1 MSTDPTRSDA
11 MNHKSKLVTNH
22 FDRQL
27 ECSCGFRTRIADG
40 FALSIFDIEDEF
52 RAHLPAPVADAAPA
66 NLHQQIMNIPAD
78 KRPVGGSRACDEAY
92 LFGHRDAR
100 HAAAELASAAVA
112 DAAPASEDHEE
123 LRAEATGWKR
133 EADRLLQLCQKQ
145 SREIE
150 DLTPYIDLF
159 RRLDRKFGCGHTD
172 HGAEDCEA
180 LLRHVDE
187 LFDRPDAAPASE
199 ARIAEAVRWC
209 ETADDD
215 CQCGECKA
223 KRELR
228 AILTGRAAKASDPVD
243 EGEAAYEEHTR
254 VSTRDLK

>member
-1 MSTDPTRSDA
+1 MTKHTPTPWRI
-11 MNHKSKLVTNH
+11 
-22 FDRQL
+22 
-27 ECSCGFRTRIADG
+27 TRFEPADG
-40 FALSIFDIEDEF
+40 LCILEGPHGEHITDFVSEANAALIVQ
-52 RAHLPAPVADAAPA
+52 AVNAAAPVADAAPA
-66 NLHQQIMNIPAD
+66 SDGWDEVEAIRQAIAPVLDWYQSDEHEPRFTVEIVTDIVAD
-78 KRPVGGSRACDEAY
+78 LQSDR
-92 LFGHRDAR
+92 
-100 HAAAELASAAVA
+100 AELLQLRK
-112 DAAPASEDHEE
+112 AAPASEDHEE

-228 AILTGRAAKASDPVD
+228 AILTGRAAKASD
-243 EGEAAYEEHTR
+243 
-254 VSTRDLK
+254 

>member
-1 MSTDPTRSDA
+1 
-11 MNHKSKLVTNH
+11 
-22 FDRQL
+22 
-27 ECSCGFRTRIADG
+27 
-40 FALSIFDIEDEF
+40 
-52 RAHLPAPVADAAPA
+52 
-66 NLHQQIMNIPAD
+66 
-78 KRPVGGSRACDEAY
+78 
-92 LFGHRDAR
+92 
-100 HAAAELASAAVA
+100 LASAAVA
-112 DAAPASEDHEE
+112 DAAPASTPHTFTAKEAEEAYGYLSRLFKSCAPQCEPFPDLMGLATQIDNLIAGLRAAPASDGWDEVEAIRQAIAPVLDWYQSDEHEPRFTVEIVTDIVADLQSDRAELLQLRKAAPASEDHEE

-187 LFDRPDAAPASE
+187 LFDRPDAAPASK

-228 AILTGRAAKASDPVD
+228 AILTGRAAKASD
-243 EGEAAYEEHTR
+243 
-254 VSTRDLK
+254 

>member
-66 NLHQQIMNIPAD
+66 NLHQQIMNIPYGDMSLGWTTHAD
-78 KRPVGGSRACDEAY
+78 AY
-92 LFGHRDAR
+92 RCGHRDAR

-228 AILTGRAAKASDPVD
+228 AILTGRAAKASD
-243 EGEAAYEEHTR
+243 
-254 VSTRDLK
+254 

>member
-112 DAAPASEDHEE
+112 DAAPASE
-123 LRAEATGWKR
+123 
-133 EADRLLQLCQKQ
+133 
-145 SREIE
+145 
-150 DLTPYIDLF
+150 
-159 RRLDRKFGCGHTD
+159 
-172 HGAEDCEA
+172 
-180 LLRHVDE
+180 
-187 LFDRPDAAPASE
+187 
-199 ARIAEAVRWC
+199 ARIAEAVRAL
-209 ETADDD
+209 ESQVA
-215 CQCGECKA
+215 ECPDA
-223 KRELR
+223 GCPVCDERRAVL
-228 AILTGRAAKASDPVD
+228 AILTGRAAKA
-243 EGEAAYEEHTR
+243 
-254 VSTRDLK
+254 